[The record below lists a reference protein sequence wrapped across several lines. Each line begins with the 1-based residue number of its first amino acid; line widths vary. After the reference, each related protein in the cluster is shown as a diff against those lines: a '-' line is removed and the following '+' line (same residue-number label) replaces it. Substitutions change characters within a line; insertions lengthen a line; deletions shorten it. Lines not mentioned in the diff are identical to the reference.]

1 MKTFSILQIYRYSY
15 YFRLIEIKV
24 VEDLKK
30 WICPLTLIGSL
41 SICCQMTLYFNI
53 TAQYYDDRD
62 QNQQQIMIA
71 NLKTLR
77 QKLTCNVRLAQ
88 ILAMRM

>member
-1 MKTFSILQIYRYSY
+1 
-15 YFRLIEIKV
+15 
-24 VEDLKK
+24 
-30 WICPLTLIGSL
+30 
-41 SICCQMTLYFNI
+41 MTLYFNI

>member
-1 MKTFSILQIYRYSY
+1 MDGSPYFS
-15 YFRLIEIKV
+15 RLHIN
-24 VEDLKK
+24 L
-30 WICPLTLIGSL
+30 L
-41 SICCQMTLYFNI
+41 SNDFEL
-53 TAQYYDDRD
+53 QYYDFDD
-62 QNQQQIMIA
+62 KIQNQQQIMIA